1 MSAEAMPETRE
12 LFSGV
17 NRPAD
22 PRNLSDLEKKHI
34 PVIDAPNSVG
44 QGECFA
50 VIVEVGK
57 LLAHPNERSHFI
69 EFIDLY
75 ADELFLA
82 RVDLT
87 AVNTCPKATL
97 CVALSARAKKLRAYE
112 RCNIHGV
119 WVGSAPIN
127 VTE

>member
-1 MSAEAMPETRE
+1 MNVETVTSTRN

-17 NRPAD
+17 NRPTS
-22 PRNLSDLEKKHI
+22 PQNLTDLEKKHI
-34 PVIDAPNSVG
+34 PVIETPATIKAGEYFSV
-44 QGECFA
+44 A
-50 VIVEVGK
+50 IEVGK
-57 LLAHPNERSHFI
+57 MLSHPNERNHFI

-75 ADELFLA
+75 ADDLFLA

-87 AVNTCPKATL
+87 AVNTCPRASL
-97 CVALSARAKKLRAYE
+97 CVSLWDPAKELRVYA

-119 WVGSAPIN
+119 WLGTAPIE

>member
-1 MSAEAMPETRE
+1 MNAQTTAPTRN

-17 NRPAD
+17 NRPVD
-22 PRNLSDLEKKHI
+22 LDNLADLEKKHI
-34 PVIDAPNSVG
+34 PVIEAPSIVNR
-44 QGECFA
+44 GECFS
-50 VIVEVGK
+50 VSVEVGAM
-57 LLAHPNERSHFI
+57 LAHPNERDHFI

-75 ADELFLA
+75 ADELFLT

-87 AVNTCPKATL
+87 AVSTCPQVTL
-97 CVALSARAKKLRAYE
+97 CLALPAPAKELRAYG

-119 WVGSAPIN
+119 WSGTVPIT

>member
-1 MSAEAMPETRE
+1 MSAEATTMTRD

-17 NRPAD
+17 NRPVD

-34 PVIDAPNSVG
+34 PVIEAPSTVN
-44 QGECFA
+44 QGECFC
-50 VIVEVGK
+50 VTVEVGK
-57 LLAHPNERSHFI
+57 MLAHPNQRDHFI

-75 ADELFLA
+75 ADELFLT

-87 AVNTCPKATL
+87 AVSTCPKATL
-97 CVALSARAKKLRAYE
+97 CLALSAPAKELRAYG

-119 WVGSAPIN
+119 WMGTVPIT
-127 VTE
+127 VKE